1 MRDMTVWYRPLRR
14 ILAHWL
20 ARVIE
25 RLLHLQDQLRYNLI
39 RTISSSVAETIED
52 QLHRPFGSPY
62 EEDYLDYET
71 TTVPRLAYD
80 PENESSAPPWQT
92 TISRAVC
99 WLRQWLQK
107 PWLEAIVAGGV
118 TVVSLFLLIS

>member
-52 QLHRPFGSPY
+52 QLHRPFGTP
-62 EEDYLDYET
+62 
-71 TTVPRLAYD
+71 PRCC
-80 PENESSAPPWQT
+80 S
-92 TISRAVC
+92 
-99 WLRQWLQK
+99 
-107 PWLEAIVAGGV
+107 
-118 TVVSLFLLIS
+118 